1 MSRRM
6 MLLLFPSS
14 FFSLVYYCT
23 LLGTMVW
30 FGILRGGKWVRGAH
44 KERRPKATLLHGGG
58 KRQIRYKQS
67 ISRFG
72 EGYSRKWGWGKCSL
86 GPNQRE
92 PKLNA
97 WRWKSAPGRNL
108 QEFCPISEKWRRRI
122 LAGAKKYVAVR
133 VQWCQQ

>member
-86 GPNQRE
+86 GPNHAARTQTECLALEISSRE
-92 PKLNA
+92 
-97 WRWKSAPGRNL
+97 KSP
-108 QEFCPISEKWRRRI
+108 RI
-122 LAGAKKYVAVR
+122 LSDIREMEKANIGR
-133 VQWCQQ
+133 S